1 VQKITT
7 KIYLFRKKEERKYQP
22 EQCNFI
28 KKLAIFTH
36 KMGVYNPK
44 LNCSTAAKHP
54 TTFPDL
60 GEIFVIF
67 CQFRVKNHEKHLIF
81 CEKEETKNQPKQGIF
96 I

>member
-1 VQKITT
+1 
-7 KIYLFRKKEERKYQP
+7 
-22 EQCNFI
+22 
-28 KKLAIFTH
+28 
-36 KMGVYNPK
+36 MGVYNPK

-81 CEKEETKNQPKQGIF
+81 CEKEETKINQNRAFLYENWLFFTPKWMF
-96 I
+96 LTPK